1 MFYIGIDIGY
11 TNLAIVLVETDE
23 HLKIIDVPTIRRI
36 NIAHCTHDRVPLCDC
51 TLHHSNHVVDK
62 ISHVFQEYSDIFE
75 KADVI
80 VVERQPPCG
89 MTHIESLL
97 LFKFREKTV
106 LVSPNSVHKY
116 FQMSSDYDER
126 KKQVVSMGR
135 KFTIEAGNHRGETID
150 PCRLIRYRHRL
161 HDIFDA
167 LLIVRY
173 HLIRE
178 SQRLVKERIE
188 EERRRRRLENKCK
201 PLQDLERFRYV
212 GTKPI

>member
-11 TNLAIVLVETDE
+11 TNLAIVLIETDE
-23 HLKIIDVPTIRRI
+23 CLKIIDVPTIRRI
-36 NIAHCTHDRVPLCDC
+36 DIAHCTHDRVPLCDC
-51 TLHHSNHVVDK
+51 KLHHSNHVVDK

-116 FQMSSDYDER
+116 FRMSSDYDER

-135 KFTIEAGNHRGETID
+135 EFVMESGDRRGEPID
-150 PCRLIRYRHRL
+150 PCRLLLYRNRL

-173 HLIRE
+173 HLLRE
-178 SQRLVKERIE
+178 KQRLFKERTE
-188 EERRRRRLENKCK
+188 EERRIRRLENKCR
-201 PLQDLERFRYV
+201 PLQDLESFRYIRKNS
-212 GTKPI
+212 T